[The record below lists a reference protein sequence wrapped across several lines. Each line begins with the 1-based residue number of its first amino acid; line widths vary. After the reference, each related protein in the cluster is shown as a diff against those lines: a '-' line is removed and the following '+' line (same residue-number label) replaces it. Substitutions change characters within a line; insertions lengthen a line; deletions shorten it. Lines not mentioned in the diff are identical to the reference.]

1 MWRLLIMWSALAGAA
16 IGAGMNM
23 AGSAM
28 NSYAQ
33 YGTSKALAKYNYELG
48 QRSIEASPGN
58 YKRGLEKAGI
68 NPILASNSPIGST
81 SGSSGV
87 NPGMDLASAATK
99 GSSAVQYK
107 KATDSQIRLNDANGK
122 ANLIQAEAAL
132 KNAETNEKGLAL
144 GYTNTVVNGLNNAAG
159 GSVVPLINSKRQADA
174 IIATKGVSTN
184 SAKGMN
190 GTVGV
195 VPTPTSSK
203 SVVDTIK
210 SVGSKVGKAALSFG
224 SKAGKAALGTAIVG
238 GIPAVAGLGL
248 TGAAYGVGK
257 AMEHRGLDKYMN
269 QGPTKNDLRHRT
281 AGLGSSLNNKSKSHK
296 RRHN

>member
-1 MWRLLIMWSALAGAA
+1 MWRLLIMFSALAGAA
-16 IGAGMNM
+16 IGAGMNL

-33 YGTSKALAKYNYELG
+33 YRTSKALAKYNYELG
-48 QRSIEASPGN
+48 QRSLEASPGS

-68 NPILASNSPIGST
+68 NPILASNSPIGAT
-81 SGSSGV
+81 QGSSGV
-87 NPGMDLASAATK
+87 NPGMDLTSAATK

-107 KATDSQIRLNDANGK
+107 KATDSQIKLNDANGK

-159 GSVVPLINSKRQADA
+159 GSVVPLINSKRHADTIKA
-174 IIATKGVSTN
+174 VNGLSTN

-203 SVVDTIK
+203 SVVNTIK
-210 SVGSKVGKAALSFG
+210 SVG
-224 SKAGKAALGTAIVG
+224 SKAGKAALGTAIIG
-238 GIPAVAGLGL
+238 GIPTAVGLGL
-248 TGAAYGVGK
+248 AGAGYGVGK
-257 AMEHRGLDKYMN
+257 AMEHYGFGKDMDK
-269 QGPTKNDLRHRT
+269 GPNKNDLRHRT
-281 AGLGSSLNNKSKSHK
+281 GGLGSSLNNKSKSHK